1 MAFRVGKYT
10 LLTTTALVL
19 VAGAVGGGV
28 LIGRAT
34 ARTHEARQSGYRAGL
49 SAGYFQGLPVGEAQG
64 RREGRVLAEGTAL
77 PAGDRAPVTHAFNDG
92 YAAGANDVFAGYD
105 GGWSLSMPYVVVV
118 TQASGDITY
127 RIESRVPIERGV
139 TYYLCPDG
147 HTLCQRPLR

>member
-1 MAFRVGKYT
+1 MAFRVGKHS
-10 LLTTTALVL
+10 LLTILALGL
-19 VAGAVGGGV
+19 VAVTVGIGV
-28 LIGRAT
+28 LIGRISAD
-34 ARTHEARQSGYRAGL
+34 THAARQSGYRAGL

-64 RREGRVLAEGTAL
+64 RREGRALAEGIAL

-127 RIESRVPIERGV
+127 RIESRVPIESGV
-139 TYYLCPDG
+139 SYYLCPDG
-147 HTLCQRPLR
+147 RTLCQRPLR